1 MDALRRISCFV
12 AAVDGGSIAAG
23 GRRLGISASAAS
35 QNIARLESELGA
47 RLLRRTTRQLALTES
62 GTAYYQRVRT
72 LLGELEDAQ
81 AAVLA
86 VNERPQGRLRIASSV
101 TFGRHVLTAILTD
114 FLAAYP
120 DIAVELVLEDGL
132 VDHLQ
137 AQIDV
142 SIRYDAQLETGLS
155 SVPLGR
161 SAFVYGAA
169 PDYLQRL
176 GTPKNPADLT
186 GHTALLFRS
195 PTDEAVR
202 PWRLARQGQQVQA
215 TFGHTLV
222 ANDGDALTQLAVTG
236 AGIARLPGFVAEPLF
251 ARGVLHPLFRTQANP
266 ARDWVDLGGLEYHA
280 CFQSR
285 RDVTPKLRVLLDLL
299 RREVP
304 RYLESPARRHSTGV
318 TGSRSAHAAG
328 SRAKAVRR

>member
-62 GTAYYQRVRT
+62 GAAYYQRVRS

-101 TFGRHVLTAILTD
+101 TFGRHVLTAILKN
-114 FLAAYP
+114 FLSDYP

-137 AQIDV
+137 AHIDV

-161 SAFVYGAA
+161 SAFVYAAA
-169 PDYLQRL
+169 PEYLQRAGL
-176 GTPKNPADLT
+176 PASPADLT
-186 GHTALLFRS
+186 AYTALLFRS
-195 PTDEAVR
+195 PTDDAVR
-202 PWRLARQGQQVQA
+202 PWRLARQGQTVQA
-215 TFGHTLV
+215 VLGHTLV
-222 ANDGDALTQLAVTG
+222 ANDGDALTHLAVTG
-236 AGIARLPGFVAEPLF
+236 AGIARLPGFVAVSYTHLTLP
-251 ARGVLHPLFRTQANP
+251 TN
-266 ARDWVDLGGLEYHA
+266 
-280 CFQSR
+280 
-285 RDVTPKLRVLLDLL
+285 
-299 RREVP
+299 REV
-304 RYLESPARRHSTGV
+304 
-318 TGSRSAHAAG
+318 
-328 SRAKAVRR
+328 